1 MSHFPGILQCDGI
14 EVKKILKKRHKQVVG
29 NVLKM
34 ETDAS
39 SSTLRGSKGH
49 EGRAA
54 DPHSEKHGS
63 GFNPQTLCVWEVKH
77 K

>member
-1 MSHFPGILQCDGI
+1 MLD
-14 EVKKILKKRHKQVVG
+14 
-29 NVLKM
+29 M

-54 DPHSEKHGS
+54 DPHSEENTVQGLS
-63 GFNPQTLCVWEVKH
+63 H
-77 K
+77 KRRVSLRAET

>member
-1 MSHFPGILQCDGI
+1 MGHFPGILQCDGI
-14 EVKKILKKRHKQVVG
+14 GVKKKETQTGCWKCPG
-29 NVLKM
+29 NILKM

-39 SSTLRGSKGH
+39 SFTLRGSKGH

-63 GFNPQTLCVWEVKH
+63 GFNPQTLCV
-77 K
+77 

>member
-1 MSHFPGILQCDGI
+1 
-14 EVKKILKKRHKQVVG
+14 
-29 NVLKM
+29 M

-39 SSTLRGSKGH
+39 SFTLRGSKGH